1 MLDAFVNTD
10 NKAPRPRWIQAV
22 IDLARP
28 GVMIAMFFL
37 IVFGG
42 LIFGAIELFNEG
54 AGHRSMLTFVGFFA
68 AMNDQY
74 YETLRFIFGAYVIG
88 RSGQEI
94 AKSVS
99 GASATGAV
107 AAAQIAANSPS
118 SPPSA
123 TVTTTTTTE
132 TDGKNA
138 VG

>member
-1 MLDAFVNTD
+1 MLDAFVNKDSKT
-10 NKAPRPRWIQAV
+10 PRSRWVQNI

-68 AMNDQY
+68 AMNEEY
-74 YETLRFIFGAYVIG
+74 YETLRFIFGAYVLG

-107 AAAQIAANSPS
+107 AAAQIAANAT
-118 SPPSA
+118 PPSTS
-123 TVTTTTTTE
+123 TVTTTTKTE
-132 TDGKNA
+132 TQNDA